1 MIFSQC
7 APRTARASTAS
18 LRVVGEGVLCGAVS
32 SNAHRWGALSRPNG
46 GLFLRVP
53 LREHLHLPAWIC
65 NCARVQRPH
74 AGTILTRRHN
84 ALITTRQEL
93 THTPPI
99 GGAERRARKR
109 ASSWSARSR
118 REDNFDT
125 PARGCGRQRSAVP
138 NLVGRRV
145 GCPRRP
151 RQASDQGDPRLSGAK
166 ERC

>member
-1 MIFSQC
+1 M
-7 APRTARASTAS
+7 ASPH
-18 LRVVGEGVLCGAVS
+18 VVGEGVLCGAVS

-118 REDNFDT
+118 REDTST
-125 PARGCGRQRSAVP
+125 PRLEVWAAAEAPFQISWEGGWGV
-138 NLVGRRV
+138 LVGRVKR
-145 GCPRRP
+145 
-151 RQASDQGDPRLSGAK
+151 ATK
-166 ERC
+166 ETRD